1 MKKLI
6 INKKASVVEM
16 NTFRKIVILLGL
28 GCNRKGDRTLVIMDK
43 PEYKGSFW
51 APGNDEEYVGITTM
65 DVDCGV
71 FSDCLYSEI
80 DPEYNM
86 KGLLGISTR
95 WMELVDFAD
104 TLWLIAKT
112 LNPEFK
118 ISDPGVI
125 GRGRRH
131 EHRLEECL
139 SELQSLNKKYN
150 SQTDEE
156 KAKESK
162 LNNFF
167 NGVEL
172 V

>member
-80 DPEYNM
+80 DPGYNM

-118 ISDPGVI
+118 VSDSGFL
-125 GRGRRH
+125 GRGRQQ
-131 EHRLEECL
+131 EHKIAECF
-139 SELQSLNKKYN
+139 SELQKLSEQYN
-150 SQTDEE
+150 AQTDEQKQE
-156 KAKESK
+156 ESK
-162 LNNFF
+162 LNSFF
-167 NGVEL
+167 SAVEL